1 MSAPETTE
9 VIYEVECR
17 LDPSVVEAFDAWLPE
32 HVRQV
37 LACEGFTAAE
47 IQAPTEAAPGQAV
60 MRRTQYRLKDQA
72 ALERYLEQDA
82 PRLRADAAG
91 FGDKAAF
98 TRRVLS
104 PRAVADRLPEKPFTC
119 LNCSAP
125 VPGRYCAACGQSR
138 EVHVLSM
145 HEVVGDV
152 THSLLH
158 LDSRVWN
165 TLRTLVL
172 KPGQLTNE
180 FIAGRHQ
187 RYLPPFRLYLVIS
200 VLFFALSALLP
211 DAQMLHVDAEGD
223 TVVAYGVPPPPAAD
237 TAAAADPAAASRER
251 AARELRRALDEV
263 AATPGAPEVVRHS
276 TELVAGAVEGKR
288 GQAGCNINVLPGSP
302 RLNALLSEACVK
314 AQADNGR
321 RLGQLFLSTVPK
333 LMFVFLP
340 LMAAVTMLFYWRP
353 RRLYAEHLVAF
364 LHSHAFIFVTLAV
377 LSVVN
382 AIMRLDLPL
391 VGVLG
396 LVNLGLILYIP
407 YYVFRGMRVIYGQ
420 GPALTVVKFT
430 VISLLYFTLLIVTV
444 VIGLIYSMLSL

>member
-1 MSAPETTE
+1 MSAPEATE

-17 LDPSVVEAFDAWLPE
+17 LDPSIVEAFDAWLPE

-37 LACEGFTAAE
+37 LACEGFTGAE

-60 MRRTQYRLKDQA
+60 VRRTQYRLKDQA

-82 PRLRADAAG
+82 PRLRAQAAG
-91 FGDKAAF
+91 FGDKATF

-104 PRAVADRLPEKPFTC
+104 PRAVADRLPEEPFTC
-119 LNCSAP
+119 LNCGAS

-180 FIAGRHQ
+180 FIVGRHQ

-211 DAQMLHVDAEGD
+211 DAQMVHVNAEGD
-223 TVVAYGVPPPPAAD
+223 TVIAYGVSPPPAAD
-237 TAAAADPAAASRER
+237 TAGAADPAAATRER
-251 AARELRRALDEV
+251 ATHELRQALDDL
-263 AATPGAPEVVRHS
+263 ATAPDVPEVVRHS
-276 TELVAGAVEGKR
+276 TELVAGAVEGKD
-288 GQAGCNINVLPGSP
+288 GQAGCNINVLPGFP
-302 RLNALLSEACVK
+302 RLDTLLSEACVK
-314 AQADNGR
+314 AQADSGR
-321 RLGQLFLSTVPK
+321 RLGQLFLSAVPK

-340 LMAAVTMLFYWRP
+340 LMAGVTMLFYWRP
-353 RRLYAEHLVAF
+353 RRLYAEHLVTF
-364 LHSHAFIFVTLAV
+364 LHSHAFIFLVLTA

-382 AIMRLDLPL
+382 AIMRVDLPL

-396 LVNLGLILYIP
+396 LVNLALTLYVP
-407 YYVFRGMRVIYGQ
+407 YYVFRAMRAVYGESR
-420 GPALTVVKFT
+420 ARTAVKFAA
-430 VISLLYFTLLIVTV
+430 ISLLYFTLLVITV
-444 VIGLIYSMLSL
+444 VIGVVYSMLSL

>member
-32 HVRQV
+32 HARQV

-60 MRRTQYRLKDQA
+60 VRRTQYRLKDQA

-91 FGDKAAF
+91 FGDKATF

-104 PRAVADRLPEKPFTC
+104 PRAVADRLPEEPFAC
-119 LNCSAP
+119 LNCGAP

-180 FIAGRHQ
+180 FIVGRHQ

-211 DAQMLHVDAEGD
+211 DAQMLHVNAEGE
-223 TVVAYGVPPPPAAD
+223 TVIAYGFSPPPAAD
-237 TAAAADPAAASRER
+237 TAGAADPAAATRER
-251 AARELRRALDEV
+251 ATHELRQALDDV
-263 AATPGAPEVVRHS
+263 AIAPGAPEAVGHS
-276 TELVAGAVEGKR
+276 TEPVAGTVGGQG
-288 GQAGCNINVLPGSP
+288 GQAGCNINILPGLP
-302 RLNALLSEACVK
+302 RLNTLLGEACVK

-321 RLGQLFLSTVPK
+321 RLGQVFLSAVPK

-340 LMAAVTMLFYWRP
+340 LMAGVAMLFYWKP
-353 RRLYAEHLVAF
+353 RRLYAEHLVTF
-364 LHSHAFIFVTLAV
+364 LHSHALIFLALTA
-377 LSVVN
+377 LSVIN

-396 LVNLGLILYIP
+396 LVNLALILYIP
-407 YYVFRGMRVIYGQ
+407 YYVFRAMRVVYGESRVRT
-420 GPALTVVKFT
+420 AVKFAAL
-430 VISLLYFTLLIVTV
+430 SLLYFTLLVITV
-444 VIGLIYSMLSL
+444 VIGVVYSMLSL